1 MAGFV
6 QVDTSL
12 HFMACYIKHHTSCLL
27 ESSDIISQVSQP
39 RYRVHLFSETNKQT
53 FIRSKTIYLSI
64 SKQFI

>member
-12 HFMACYIKHHTSCLL
+12 HFMACYIKHHTSYLL

-39 RYRVHLFSETNKQT
+39 RYRVHLFREKNKQT
-53 FIRSKTIYLSI
+53 NKHLLEVKTVSML
-64 SKQFI
+64 QL